1 MKLSSAIINT
11 CDFGSTGKIAVGLH
25 TYLLRKGEQ
34 NLLCYGHGADRNDNE
49 RYKFCH
55 YLDIAVHKINNVL
68 TGSLCCA
75 SVLATYRLIK
85 RLRDRKVTEVY
96 LLNLHGLYLNERIL
110 FDYLVKDNIKVV
122 YIMADESAFLG
133 NCFYRNGCDKYKTE
147 CHNCHL
153 LKPWQK
159 IIKPEA
165 AHKAY
170 TIKRNAYK
178 KMRAVYVA
186 PEYVILSAKESPL
199 LDGCNTEIIDEAI
212 DVSINSP
219 KDTTALRKE
228 LGIPDDKIIIGCVAP
243 FMDPRKG
250 VKYYLEA
257 AKRLENDNRFVFVQ
271 VGYNAPSKDGLPKNY
286 IPIGYIINQ
295 ETLVQYYNLADL
307 FVFPSLDDTMPNV
320 CLEALASGT
329 PLLCFDISGMPYIGD
344 ESVMTLVE
352 AENVDQMVEVIL
364 KTTPKTQATINTC
377 RNYALSRYDNQKYC
391 EKLAH
396 TMKNIK

>member
-1 MKLSSAIINT
+1 MKSVSAIINT
-11 CDFGSTGKIAVGLH
+11 CDFGSTGKIAIGLQK
-25 TYLLRKGEQ
+25 YLLSKGEKC
-34 NLLCYGHGADRNDNE
+34 LFCYGQGQRRNDDE
-49 RYKFCH
+49 RYKFSNF
-55 YLDIAVHKINNVL
+55 LDLVFHKINNVL

-75 SVLATYRLIK
+75 SVSATRRLIK
-85 RLRDRKVTEVY
+85 RLRDMKVTEIY

-110 FDYLVKDNIKVV
+110 FDYLVKDKIKVV

-133 NCFYRNGCDKYKTE
+133 NCFYRNDCDKFTNE
-147 CHNCHL
+147 CKNCHL

-165 AHKAY
+165 SHRAFM
-170 TIKRNAYK
+170 IKHDAYK
-178 KMRAVYVA
+178 KMSAVFVA
-186 PEYVILSAKESPL
+186 PEFVIMSAKESPL
-199 LDGCNTEIIDEAI
+199 IENCNTEIIDEAI
-212 DVSINSP
+212 DVTKNTPQNVS
-219 KDTTALRKE
+219 ALRKE
-228 LGIPDDKIIIGCVAP
+228 LGIADDKIVIGCVAP

-250 VKYYLEA
+250 VRFFLEA
-257 AKRLENDNRFVFVQ
+257 AKRLENDERFVFVQ
-271 VGYNAPSKDGLPKNY
+271 VGYNAPSREGLPKNY
-286 IPIGYIINQ
+286 IPIGYINNQ
-295 ETLVQYYNLADL
+295 DTLVEYYSLADL
-307 FVFPSLDDTMPNV
+307 FVFPSLADTMPNV